1 MKKKGSALVGA
12 MILMIGMLIIGLS
25 LSSAV
30 LSTYLKTT
38 KAYKNISALTYAEAG
53 IHKALYE
60 LNKPSSPYTGELD
73 NTSLS
78 GGSFDVVITNTA
90 APNMKYITATGYVPN
105 KAKPQAKKQV
115 RVKISDRPTS
125 TGVAFNY
132 GVQVGPLGVYMS
144 NNAAIIGNVYGQGT
158 FRGSNNSL
166 VTGDLIMSGSTGRIQ
181 DTNVNGNAKANTIV
195 GSRIQKDA
203 YYQTISSTTVGGTS
217 YPGSPDP
224 INYDLPIAW
233 STITDWENGAAA
245 GTVHEG
251 DMYISETTTD
261 LGPIKI
267 NGNLTM
273 TNNSII
279 TLTGTVWV
287 TGNVEFSNNAV
298 VKLHPGYGSRS
309 GMIIADS
316 QTDDFN
322 FGRVSIQNNVI
333 MEGSG
338 TPGSYMMI
346 LSANTGATT
355 TNPAID
361 IANNSSA
368 VVYYTTDG
376 LIEVKNNARIRAI
389 TGGGLYLSNGA
400 IIEYDTGLANGEF
413 TGGPGGA
420 WSIIEWQILT

>member
-1 MKKKGSALVGA
+1 MKKGSALVGA
-12 MILMIGMLIIGLS
+12 LILMVGMLVIGLS

-38 KAYKNISALTYAEAG
+38 RAYKNISALSYAEAG

-60 LNKPSSPYTGELD
+60 LNKPSSTYTGELD
-73 NTSLS
+73 NISLG
-78 GGSFDVVITNTA
+78 GGSFDVTVVNTGL
-90 APNMKYITATGYVPN
+90 PNVKYITATGYVPS

-115 RVKISDRPTS
+115 RVKIGDKPSA

-132 GVQVGPLGVYMS
+132 GVQVGPLGVIMS
-144 NNAAIIGNVYGQGT
+144 NNSAIIGNVYGQGT
-158 FRGSNNSL
+158 FQGSINAL
-166 VTGDLIMSGSTGRIQ
+166 VTGDLIMSGATGRI
-181 DTNVNGNAKANTIV
+181 TETKVNGNAKAHTIDK
-195 GSRIQKDA
+195 SRIEKDA
-203 YYQTISSTTVGGTS
+203 YFQTISNTTVGGTQ
-217 YPGSPDP
+217 YPNSPDP
-224 INYDLPIAW
+224 IDYDLPIAL
-233 STITDWENGAAA
+233 STITDWESAAA
-245 GTVHEG
+245 AVQVHEG
-251 DMYISETTTD
+251 NLILSESTST

-267 NGNLTM
+267 NGNLTI

-287 TGNVEFSNNAV
+287 TGNVEFANNAIV
-298 VKLHPGYGSRS
+298 NLDPGYGSSS

-322 FGRVSIQNNVI
+322 YGKVLIQNNVI
-333 MEGSG
+333 MGGSG
-338 TPGSYMMI
+338 TTGSYLMI
-346 LSANTGATT
+346 LSANSGSTT
-355 TNPAID
+355 ANPAID

-368 VVYYTTDG
+368 VVYYSTVG

-389 TGGGLYLSNGA
+389 SGGGLYLSNGA

-420 WSIIEWQILT
+420 WSILEWQIIY